1 MIAWISDNLDGD
13 LSVEAL
19 ARKASMSP
27 RTFARKFSV
36 HFGQTPAKFV
46 SQIRLEAARRALEEG
61 RLPMNAVAKLVGFGD
76 EQGLRRAI
84 LRSCGITPS
93 DGH

>member
-1 MIAWISDNLDGD
+1 MSDNLDGD

-36 HFGQTPAKFV
+36 QLGQTPAEFV

-61 RLPMNAVAKLVGFGD
+61 RLPMNAVAKLVALVTSKACAG
-76 EQGLRRAI
+76 QI
-84 LRSCGITPS
+84 LRSCAITPI